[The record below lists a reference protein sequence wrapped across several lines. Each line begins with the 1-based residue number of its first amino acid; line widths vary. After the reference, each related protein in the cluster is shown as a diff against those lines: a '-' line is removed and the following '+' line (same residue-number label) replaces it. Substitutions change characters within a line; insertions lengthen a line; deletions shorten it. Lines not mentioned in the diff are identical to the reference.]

1 MNMIN
6 TLMVSFQTHSKQL
19 SDIDAKCNELF
30 MLLYFNTLLNPMSL
44 I

>member
-6 TLMVSFQTHSKQL
+6 TLMVSFSNTFKTM